1 MSTEVKRADL
11 DGLLTTLKRLFPA
24 YLRDLEHLVSIES
37 SSRVKSGVD
46 EVSGWMASRLA
57 DLGAT
62 IAIHPSGATGDIV
75 TATLTGDPH
84 RPTVVVIGHA
94 DTVFE
99 PGTVAQRPFTIRG
112 ERALGPGVA
121 DMKGGLLTGLYA
133 LDALRQRAVGSGPWL
148 PVGRLVFIIG
158 PDEELGSP
166 VSTPVIRGCA
176 SEADAV
182 LVLESAR
189 PNGDLVSAR
198 SGMTHLRI
206 CVRGRAAHAGIEP
219 EKGRSAILE
228 AAHQVVSLH
237 GLNGRW
243 EGVHVNVG
251 EVRGGTRPNMVPDEA
266 VMSVDVR
273 AQRAAEQGQ
282 ATAAIEAITSS
293 STVPDVTTSVEILAH
308 HQPMEH
314 SAASLRLVRSAV
326 EVAADLGF
334 ELDHCATGGSS
345 DANTTAAMG
354 VPSLDGLGPVG
365 GGAHSAAEYLRL
377 DSIVPRT
384 TLLAGLLLSIGRE
397 RAYRA

>member
-1 MSTEVKRADL
+1 
-11 DGLLTTLKRLFPA
+11 
-24 YLRDLEHLVSIES
+24 
-37 SSRVKSGVD
+37 
-46 EVSGWMASRLA
+46 
-57 DLGAT
+57 
-62 IAIHPSGATGDIV
+62 
-75 TATLTGDPH
+75 
-84 RPTVVVIGHA
+84 
-94 DTVFE
+94 
-99 PGTVAQRPFTIRG
+99 
-112 ERALGPGVA
+112 
-121 DMKGGLLTGLYA
+121 
-133 LDALRQRAVGSGPWL
+133 
-148 PVGRLVFIIG
+148 
-158 PDEELGSP
+158 
-166 VSTPVIRGCA
+166 
-176 SEADAV
+176 
-182 LVLESAR
+182 
-189 PNGDLVSAR
+189 
-198 SGMTHLRI
+198 
-206 CVRGRAAHAGIEP
+206 
-219 EKGRSAILE
+219 
-228 AAHQVVSLH
+228 
-237 GLNGRW
+237 
-243 EGVHVNVG
+243 
-251 EVRGGTRPNMVPDEA
+251 MVPDEA